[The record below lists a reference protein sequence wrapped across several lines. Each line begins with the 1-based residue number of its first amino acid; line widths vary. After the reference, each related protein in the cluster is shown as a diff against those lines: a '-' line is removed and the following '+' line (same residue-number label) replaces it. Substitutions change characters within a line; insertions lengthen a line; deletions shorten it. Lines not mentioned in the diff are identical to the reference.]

1 MVFYSNILC
10 NVTATYI
17 KVSCRQGV
25 TDLLLMYLNDN
36 YSVFYIV
43 FRVQFYTCRN
53 LQRIKQL
60 LAAKQDRGIKI
71 I

>member
-17 KVSCRQGV
+17 KVSCRQGI

-43 FRVQFYTCRN
+43 FRVQFYTCGD
-53 LQRIKQL
+53 LQRIRQL

>member
-17 KVSCRQGV
+17 KVSCRQGI

-43 FRVQFYTCRN
+43 FRVQLYTCGD
-53 LQRIKQL
+53 LQRIRQL